1 MIPPEYAPQRTATQQ
16 LGDDIVKHAA
26 AIRRGWP
33 HMLPEDAPAQRLG
46 RASVSAGILREGDDD
61 DTSEDDLDQQTLLM
75 HRRRNAMEVL
85 NGWCRAVM
93 EDRDITNPKSLPL
106 GSDVDAM
113 CRFIERQADWIG
125 WQEFATDCRDEL
137 EEIAET
143 VGAYSD
149 PWRREFHRVG
159 ACTFVVDDRFCNG
172 TVRVQIGADESE
184 ATCSGC
190 EQVAPIEWWE
200 EVMGVVVHVEPV
212 GAQALA
218 SILADRL
225 KVTVTERTVRNWCRD
240 GRLTPWIPFGP
251 QPNPQDKPRYW
262 FDARRAVEEVALMD
276 RPCSMC
282 GTLWSGKG
290 PVCSRCYATVQRSS
304 PKYAEPRNVLAPIKV
319 RAVRLP
325 DPPRVEGEKVLCPG
339 SDLPMAWCGCRRHAV

>member
-1 MIPPEYAPQRTATQQ
+1 MIPPEFAPHRTATQQ

-33 HMLPEDAPAQRLG
+33 HMLPEDAPPQRLG

-61 DTSEDDLDQQTLLM
+61 DAAEDDLGPHTLLM
-75 HRRRNAMEVL
+75 HRRRNTMEVL

-106 GSDVDAM
+106 GTDVDAM

-137 EEIAET
+137 EEIAHT

-159 ACTFVVDDRFCNG
+159 VCTFIVDDKFCDG

-190 EQVAPIEWWE
+190 GQVAPIEWWE
-200 EVMGVVVHVEPV
+200 EVMGVVVHVDAV
-212 GAQALA
+212 RATALA
-218 SILADRL
+218 AILSDRL
-225 KVTVTERTVRNWCRD
+225 KVTVNERTIRRWCAG
-240 GRLTPWIPFGP
+240 GRLTPLVAFGP
-251 QPNPQDKPRYW
+251 QPLKPNYW

-276 RPCSMC
+276 RPCSTC
-282 GTLWSGKG
+282 GRPWSGKG
-290 PVCSRCYATVQRSS
+290 AVCGRCYATVTHAS
-304 PKYAEPRNVLAPIKV
+304 PRYAEPRNMMTPVKV
-319 RAVRLP
+319 QMVRLP
-325 DPPRVEGEKVLCPG
+325 DPPRVEDEKVLCPG
-339 SDLPMAWCGCRRHAV
+339 SDLPVAWCGCRRHAV